1 MTAAGSWYDLR
12 AGDQIGNL
20 EYVIDEAA
28 LIQYRRAVGADGC
41 FPNLMAEDCRAMLDK
56 RGAGEPLATVWQRF
70 DFLRPPI
77 IGRRVQVGGW
87 MREVGEKCGRAR
99 LRAAAFAVDEIGTEI
114 LRSEAAFIIG
124 SEAPRPE
131 GDIDETEVNPVVT
144 SLAQSRAGDSGHLG
158 ELRLP
163 DGEQCQDFHRAAK
176 VMTEFELRPD
186 GHGLTWIT
194 AGWLEGLMGADFG
207 DDFRWGGRLS
217 IAHHAAV
224 NPGVRLR
231 CDGVVLGH
239 DIDASGVEA
248 RRVAMSVRDAA
259 GRRVATAEAAVKSPS
274 PRLV

>member
-20 EYVIDEAA
+20 EYVIDETA

-56 RGAGEPLATVWQRF
+56 RGVGEPLVTVWQRF
-70 DFLRPPI
+70 EFLRPPI

-87 MREVGEKCGRAR
+87 MREVGEKCGRAW

-114 LRSEAAFIIG
+114 LRSQAAFIIG
-124 SEAPRPE
+124 SEAARPQ
-131 GDIDETEVNPVVT
+131 GDIDEPEVNPVVA
-144 SLAQSRAGDSGHLG
+144 SLVQGRAGDSGHLG

-163 DGEQCQDFHRAAK
+163 AGEQWHDFHLAAK
-176 VMTEFELRPD
+176 EMTGFDLRPD
-186 GHGLTWIT
+186 GHGLTWVT

-207 DDFRWGGRLS
+207 HDFRWGGRLS

-224 NPGVRLR
+224 NPGMRLR

-239 DIDASGVEA
+239 DIDASGVQA
-248 RRVAMSVRDAA
+248 RRVAVSVRDAA
-259 GRRVATAEAAVKSPS
+259 GRRVATAEAAVTSPS

>member
-1 MTAAGSWYDLR
+1 MTDADSWRDLR

-20 EYVIDEAA
+20 EYLVDEAA
-28 LIQYRRAVGADGC
+28 LIQYRRVVGANGC
-41 FPNLMAEDCRAMLDK
+41 FPNLMAEDCRAMLGK
-56 RGAGEPLATVWQRF
+56 RGAGEPLVTVWQRF

-87 MREVGEKCGRAR
+87 MREVGEKCGRAW
-99 LRAAAFAVDEIGTEI
+99 LKAAAFAVDEIGTEI

-124 SEAPRPE
+124 GEAARPE
-131 GDIDETEVNPVVT
+131 GNVDKLEVNT
-144 SLAQSRAGDSGHLG
+144 GMGSLARSRAGDSGHLG

-163 DGEQCQDFHRAAK
+163 GEEQCQDFHLPAK
-176 VMTEFELRPD
+176 EMTGFDLRPD

-194 AGWLEGLMGADFG
+194 VGWLEGLMGADFG

-217 IAHHAAV
+217 IAHHATV
-224 NPGVRLR
+224 ICGMRLR
-231 CDGVVLGH
+231 CDGVVLDH
-239 DIDASGVEA
+239 DIDVSGVES

-259 GRRVATAEAAVKSPS
+259 GRRVATAEAAVTSPS

>member
-1 MTAAGSWYDLR
+1 MTAAGSWYDLW

-28 LIQYRRAVGADGC
+28 LIQYRRVVGAGGC

-56 RGAGEPLATVWQRF
+56 RGVCEPLVTVWQRF

-77 IGRRVQVGGW
+77 VGRRVQVGGW
-87 MREVGEKCGRAR
+87 VREVSEKRGRPW
-99 LRAAAFAVDEIGTEI
+99 LRTAAFAVDEIVTEI
-114 LRSEAAFIIG
+114 LRSEAAFVIG
-124 SEAPRPE
+124 SEAGHPQ
-131 GDIDETEVNPVVT
+131 GDIDETEVNPVIG
-144 SLAQSRAGDSGHLG
+144 SLARSRAGDSGHFG

-163 DGEQCQDFHRAAK
+163 DGEQCQDFHDPAN
-176 VMTEFELRPD
+176 VMTGFDLRPD

-224 NPGVRLR
+224 NPGMRLR
-231 CDGVVLGH
+231 CDGVVLSH

-248 RRVAMSVRDAA
+248 RRVAMSVRDA
-259 GRRVATAEAAVKSPS
+259 GSRRVATAEATVKSPS

>member
-28 LIQYRRAVGADGC
+28 LIQYRRVVGADGC

-56 RGAGEPLATVWQRF
+56 RGVGEPLVTVWQRF

-87 MREVGEKCGRAR
+87 MREVGEKCGRAW

-131 GDIDETEVNPVVT
+131 GDIDETEVNPVVA

-158 ELRLP
+158 ELRFP
-163 DGEQCQDFHRAAK
+163 DGEQCHDFHRPAK
-176 VMTEFELRPD
+176 VMTGFDLRPD

-224 NPGVRLR
+224 NPGMRLR

-239 DIDASGVEA
+239 DIEVSGVEA